1 MCRLKQPG
9 IKSPTLWLVD
19 ELNYIHPWCYAG
31 ILVRL
36 CLGISL
42 IAATNLQTVFSQVGS
57 SKKNSIWRT
66 ELPAKAWI
74 WCSGCKADS
83 FTYKGYNFLY
93 TFYLIMWKL
102 QQFLFSLKN
111 HWAANPMRESCL
123 FFIGEYSVFVSS
135 FVSYIQRFIWTV
147 CVCVFQRHWL
157 PLMLFS
163 KMLFQVSWTVGPCS
177 LSQQSW
183 ALPHFC
189 PKSASQWYT
198 FYTQSCTK

>member
-31 ILVRL
+31 MLVRL

-93 TFYLIMWKL
+93 TFYLNMWKL

-111 HWAANPMRESCL
+111 HWAVNPMRESCL

-135 FVSYIQRFIWTV
+135 FVSYIQRFLWTV
-147 CVCVFQRHWL
+147 CV
-157 PLMLFS
+157 S
-163 KMLFQVSWTVGPCS
+163 KTLTSSNVIFKNVISSFLNGWSMQSFTTVMSPSPFLSQVS
-177 LSQQSW
+177 LSVV
-183 ALPHFC
+183 HFLH
-189 PKSASQWYT
+189 PVMY
-198 FYTQSCTK
+198 